1 MTRVVALA
9 LTLIVVIVAN
19 PACRAQSQ
27 DPVPP
32 PLSFSK
38 ALFFQN
44 NPAAR
49 IQFLSQLPRQPAGP
63 QRAAL
68 QPVSPAFGGTWQTV
82 TPAPAGGLTN
92 PLLLT
97 DGTVIFLDYLTGS
110 WYKLTPD
117 ILGSYVNGTWSQIAS
132 LPSGYTPLYFASAVL
147 PDGRA
152 IVMGGEY
159 NGNFAAGPVWTSL
172 GAIYDPVA
180 NTWVPVSPPIGTGWT
195 NTSAGGSCN
204 GGIGDAA
211 SIVLPNGIFML
222 SASCANPSV
231 EALFDAANLG
241 WSSTGAPN
249 SFQNRQGYA
258 LLQTGNVLTINVW
271 NSPGT
276 QQYNP
281 GTGAWTTLASTPASL
296 VDPAAC
302 GNYAIG
308 PAVTRPDGTVV
319 AFGGNTGCTA
329 SPTDPSAIYTP
340 SSNSWIAG
348 PDLPAVCGTNGTTS
362 CTLANAPAA
371 MLPNGNILFAAS
383 AGYLSAPTHFFEFT
397 SANAIN
403 QVADDV
409 NFAGSSSAYYYNFL
423 VLPNGQVLATDTSSS
438 VEIYTPTGVPNS
450 AWAPAI
456 TSVASCVT
464 PGNSYVLSGTQLNG
478 LTQGAVS
485 ADAVQG
491 ASNYP
496 LVGIVNNATQHVFYA
511 RTSGHSTMS
520 IAPGQA
526 GSTNFQVAS
535 VTETGAST
543 LYVVA
548 NGISSVGMAMT
559 VSSSCS
565 SSPPALQVTPSTN
578 IAASG
583 TQGGPFS
590 PSSFSYTLSAT
601 SGSVNYSISGVP
613 SWLTPSATSG
623 DASSGTTVTFTVNAN
638 ANTLAPNTYNATII
652 FTNSDTAKGSQTR
665 TAALSVNSPALL
677 VAPATNIAA
686 SGTQGGPFSPSA
698 FSYTLRATSGSMNY
712 VITNVP
718 SWLTASSTSGTVTT
732 SAKTITFMINS
743 KASKLSPNTY
753 VSGVNINSTT
763 RLATLTVNP
772 PQKHR
777 RGGNQLVAADKSE

>member
-1 MTRVVALA
+1 MNRIGALA
-9 LTLIVVIVAN
+9 LTLIVGMVAN
-19 PACRAQSQ
+19 PACHAQSQ

-32 PLSFSK
+32 RLSVSK
-38 ALFFQN
+38 ALFLQN

-49 IQFLSQLPRQPAGP
+49 IQLLSHLPRQPAGP
-63 QRAAL
+63 PQVAL
-68 QPVSPAFGGTWQTV
+68 QAVSSAFGGTWQT
-82 TPAPAGGLTN
+82 TAQAPASGLTN

-97 DGTVIFLDYLTGS
+97 DGSVIFLDYLTGA

-117 ILGSYVNGTWSQIAS
+117 NTGSYVNGTWSQIAS
-132 LPSGYTPLYFASAVL
+132 LPSGYSPLYFASAVL

-152 IVMGGEY
+152 IIMGGEY
-159 NGNFAAGPVWTSL
+159 NGNFNAGPVWTSL

-180 NTWVPVSPPIGTGWT
+180 NTWTSVSPPTGSGWT
-195 NTSAGGSCN
+195 NASPVGSCN

-211 SIVLPNGIFML
+211 SVVLPNGTFML
-222 SASCANPSV
+222 GASCAAPPLD
-231 EALFDAANLG
+231 ALLNATTLG
-241 WSSTGAPN
+241 WSSTGVPN
-249 SFQNRQGYA
+249 SYQDQQGYT
-258 LLQTGNVLTINVW
+258 LLQSGKVLTVDVW
-271 NSPGT
+271 NPPAA
-276 QQYNP
+276 QQYDP
-281 GTGAWTTLASTPASL
+281 GTGLWTAIASTPVSL

-302 GNYAIG
+302 GNDAMG
-308 PAVTRPDGTVV
+308 PAVMRPDGTVV

-329 SPTDPSAIYTP
+329 SPTNPTAIYTP

-348 PDLPAVCGTNGTTS
+348 PNLPAVCGSNGRTS

-409 NFAGSSSAYYYNFL
+409 NFASSSSAYYYNFL

-438 VEIYTPTGVPNS
+438 VEIYTPTGAANS

-464 PGNSYVLSGTQLNG
+464 PGSSYALSGTQLNG
-478 LTQGAVS
+478 LSQGAAS
-485 ADAVQG
+485 GEAVQG

-535 VTETGAST
+535 ATETGAST

-548 NGISSVGMAMT
+548 NGISSVGVAIT

-565 SSPPALQVTPSTN
+565 SSPPALEVTPSTN

-623 DASSGTTVTFTVNAN
+623 AASSGTTVTFTVNAN
-638 ANTLAPNTYNATII
+638 ANSLVANTYNATIT
-652 FTNSDTAKGSQTR
+652 FTNSDTGKGSQTR

-677 VAPATNIAA
+677 VAPATNIAT

-712 VITNVP
+712 SITNVP
-718 SWLTASSTSGTVTT
+718 SWLTPSSTSGTVTT
-732 SAKTITFMINS
+732 SAKTIIFMINS

-753 VSGVNINSTT
+753 VSGVNINSAT
-763 RLATLTVNP
+763 RLATLTVSP

-777 RGGNQLVAADKSE
+777 RGSNQLVAADKGE